1 MCYNNHNGDVI
12 GIKMDSFEHPTSRD
26 VAKRTLRDLVDIL
39 SNYYTLIDLEEDQS
53 KKDKLI
59 EMAADTKSHMGFLQD
74 YLSKEEKKEKEK
86 EKGPKKENSAKNTD
100 IFEISF
106 LGGLDPKIKKKEAKK

>member
-39 SNYYTLIDLEEDQS
+39 SNYYTLIDLEKDQS

-74 YLSKEEKKEKEK
+74 YLSKEEEE

>member
-1 MCYNNHNGDVI
+1 
-12 GIKMDSFEHPTSRD
+12 MDSFEHPTSRD

-39 SNYYTLIDLEEDQS
+39 SNYYTLIDLEENQS

-74 YLSKEEKKEKEK
+74 YLSKEEEE
-86 EKGPKKENSAKNTD
+86 EKGLKKENSAKNTD

>member
-1 MCYNNHNGDVI
+1 
-12 GIKMDSFEHPTSRD
+12 MDSFEHPTSRD

-74 YLSKEEKKEKEK
+74 YLSKEEKKEEEK

>member
-39 SNYYTLIDLEEDQS
+39 SNYYTLIDLEENQS

-74 YLSKEEKKEKEK
+74 YLSKEEEE

>member
-1 MCYNNHNGDVI
+1 
-12 GIKMDSFEHPTSRD
+12 MDSFEHPTSRD

-74 YLSKEEKKEKEK
+74 YLSKEEEEEKVV
-86 EKGPKKENSAKNTD
+86 KKENSAKSTD